1 MRFREW
7 LQNILIFLILGGN
20 EMKYSG
26 LAMVYAYLIIDGA
39 KEFSEVPK
47 RLKKKVKEAL
57 TALGAEELAVDDT
70 TETTEK
76 EGI

>member
-1 MRFREW
+1 
-7 LQNILIFLILGGN
+7 
-20 EMKYSG
+20 MKYSG
-26 LAMVYAYLIIDGA
+26 LAMVYAYLIIDVA

-70 TETTEK
+70 TEK